1 MSINT
6 ILQKTILASALI
18 ALTAMAQT
26 PYDDG
31 QKALREKEWTA
42 AVEFF
47 EQAIEADEKDA
58 DAAMYWRAYAL
69 YEARRDREAER
80 QIRKLERGYP
90 DSRWLKEAQVLQIEH
105 NGTQAV
111 SGNSD
116 DLLEDEEL
124 RMFALARLMESNPE
138 RALPLV
144 LALLEGTA
152 SEDVRR
158 DALFMLGMSEN
169 EDAQRAIAQVA
180 MNAKTARLQAEAIQM
195 LGFSESPTAP
205 AMLLDLYTG
214 DADDSVKDAVL
225 QAHMVRDDP
234 APLVAMLEKE
244 QNPKWQKQII
254 QTLGVMDAT
263 TELQAIYATLTDQS
277 VKVAA
282 LEAFFIAGD
291 SGMLRQ
297 VLESETDPELR
308 KTAIQG
314 IAINDDK
321 GAADLLESIYESAT
335 TATEK
340 NAVLEALVM
349 MDEGEDLALK
359 IVRTESD
366 PELRGQAIHVLGIN
380 EATTELAELY
390 ESIDEPELRKMVLEA
405 LMIADDTDGLVKVLQ
420 SEQDPEMRS
429 AAIEMLAVIDDSK
442 AGQYLVSIY
451 PDVSR
456 GEKEYIIEAMMIVD
470 DARGLIGLMKNETDP
485 ELKREMMQML
495 TNMDSEEANEYL
507 FKLLE
512 KK

>member
-80 QIRKLERGYP
+80 QIRKLERNYP
-90 DSRWLKEAQVLQIEH
+90 ESRWLKEAQVLQIEH
-105 NGTQAV
+105 NGSQSV
-111 SGNSD
+111 SGNGG

-180 MNAKTARLQAEAIQM
+180 MNAKTAHLQADAIQM
-195 LGFSESPTAP
+195 LGFSESPTAQ
-205 AMLLDLYTG
+205 ALLLDLYTG
-214 DADDSVKDAVL
+214 DANDLVKGAVL
-225 QAHMVRDDP
+225 QALMVSDDP
-234 APLVAMLEKE
+234 APLLEMFEKE
-244 QNPKWQKQII
+244 QNRKWQKQII
-254 QTLGVMDAT
+254 HTLGVMDAAAQ
-263 TELQAIYATLTDQS
+263 LQSLYPTLTDHS

-291 SGMLRQ
+291 SGMLKQ
-297 VLESETDPELR
+297 VLETETDPELR

-321 GAADLLESIYESAT
+321 GAAELLESIYASAAT
-335 TATEK
+335 TMEK
-340 NAVLEALVM
+340 KAVLEALVM
-349 MDEGEDLALK
+349 MDEADELALK
-359 IVRTESD
+359 VVHTETD
-366 PELRGQAIHVLGIN
+366 RELRGQAIHVLGIN
-380 EATTELAELY
+380 EATGELAELY
-390 ESIDEPELRKMVLEA
+390 ASIDEPELRKMVLEA

-429 AAIEMLAVIDDSK
+429 AAIEMLAVTDEKK
-442 AGQYLVSIY
+442 AGQYLLKIY

-456 GEKEYIIEAMMIVD
+456 AEKETIIEAMMIMD
-470 DARGLIGLMKNETDP
+470 NARGLIGLMKTETDP
-485 ELKREMMQML
+485 GLKREMMQML
-495 TNMDSEEANEYL
+495 THMDSEEANQYL
-507 FKLLE
+507 FELLE